1 MRVFFS
7 VVFSVEDLMFVRV
20 TLLVVSDLVTLAVVL
35 VVVEVSLAR
44 VAEEGKGILACV
56 YVESVTATERACR
69 LQLGLSA
76 VVEGFTYL
84 CPSL

>member
-1 MRVFFS
+1 MGTVAVRVFFS

-44 VAEEGKGILACV
+44 VAREIGAL
-56 YVESVTATERACR
+56 R
-69 LQLGLSA
+69 
-76 VVEGFTYL
+76 
-84 CPSL
+84 